1 MSLQTEQQDES
12 YKSIIFSSVKSP
24 GFWSIVSGTAGIS
37 SIVIGGGINLAFEAL
52 SDLSLWVL
60 LAGAILVF
68 LALVLSPR
76 AIGIF
81 LIGRRGRYGTNVAV
95 MTIAFFVILLILNYL
110 MFSMPNL
117 RARIDVT
124 ATRVFSLSPQTI
136 QVIDELNSEVVAN
149 AFFVEKQ
156 ATDSERQQAS
166 DLLNEFSRRS
176 DKFSYRFIDPE
187 LNRAQALKYDVD
199 SYPMIVF
206 ESKSTG
212 KIQGVKRFTE
222 QDFVT
227 GVLVSTDAQQKKVR
241 FLTGH
246 GEPTRT
252 KDPMLQSVQEN
263 GFDYAIEG
271 MQRDNYFVTPL
282 NLKQFKSVPDDT
294 AVLVITG
301 PEKNLEKDEF
311 EAIAEYMNNGG
322 RILALFDPATPG
334 GFNTLIARYGVMV
347 GENMVADAVS
357 NVAGE
362 MLTPMLQKANGQF
375 STSAQTGVGV
385 ADQIGVTFFPEA
397 GSVNALIPADDMP
410 SHIKFKP
417 IGITTPASWIETDP
431 ENPGFSEGELGGP
444 FIIAG
449 ILEATGQ
456 VHESPSQAAAGNMTK
471 VIIFADSDF
480 ATNKYFHSSD
490 NADIYLNSINW
501 LADDYELISIRPK
514 LMPYRELVVN
524 TREREF
530 IRWSSWILPP
540 SLMIVLGLI
549 VWWRRR

>member
-1 MSLQTEQQDES
+1 MSLPTEQQDES
-12 YKSIIFSSVKSP
+12 YKFIILSSLKSP
-24 GFWSIVSGTAGIS
+24 GFWSIVSGTAGVS
-37 SIVIGGGINLAFEAL
+37 AIVIGGGINLAFEAL

-68 LALVLSPR
+68 LALILSPR

-117 RARIDVT
+117 RSRIDVT

-136 QVIDELNSEVVAN
+136 QVIDELESEVVAN
-149 AFFVEKQ
+149 AFFVQ
-156 ATDSERQQAS
+156 QQNPDSERQQAS

-187 LNRAQALKYDVD
+187 LNRAQALKYNVD
-199 SYPMIVF
+199 TYPMIVF

-227 GVLVSTDAQQKKVR
+227 GVLVSTDVQQKKIR

-282 NLKQFKSVPDDT
+282 NLRQFENVPDDT

-301 PEKNLEKDEF
+301 PEKNLEKNEF
-311 EAIAEYMNNGG
+311 DAIAKYMNNGG
-322 RILALFDPATPG
+322 KILALFDPGTPG
-334 GFNTLIARYGVMV
+334 GFNTLIARYGVVV

-375 STSAQTGVGV
+375 STSEQTGIGV

-397 GSVNALIPADDMP
+397 GSVNSLIPSDDMP

-417 IGITTPASWIETDP
+417 IGVTTPASWLETDP

-456 VHESPSQAAAGNMTK
+456 VHESPSQAATGKTTK
-471 VIIFADSDF
+471 VVIFADSDF
-480 ATNKYFHSSD
+480 ATNKYFYSSD

-514 LMPYRELVVN
+514 LIPYRELVVN

-530 IRWSSWILPP
+530 IRWSSWVFPP
-540 SLMIVLGLI
+540 ALMMVLGLF